1 MAKRTFAYACSLAS
15 LTTIL
20 VVSVSLPNLAPA
32 QTRGPTDPGVRGG
45 AAGAG
50 DPLTGLNGAER
61 AFFLAAQEVFAEV
74 DAVPDGLGPR
84 FNLDSCLGCHSQPA
98 SGGSSP
104 FGNPQVA
111 VANDQGATNAVPS
124 FITFD
129 GPVREARF
137 KRNPD
142 GTLDGGVHSLFV
154 TTGRSDAPGCDAVQE
169 DFEAQVAAKN
179 IIFRI
184 PTPVFGA
191 GLVEMIPDAAIL
203 DNQAANSA
211 DKVLF
216 GISG

>member
-84 FNLDSCLGCHSQPA
+84 FNLDSCLGCHSQPS
-98 SGGSSP
+98 SGGSAP
-104 FGNPQVA
+104 AVNPQVA
-111 VANDQGATNAVPS
+111 VAQRDKNTVPS
-124 FITFD
+124 FITAD

-137 KRNPD
+137 VRNPD
-142 GTLDGGVHSLFV
+142 GTPDGGVHGLFV
-154 TTGRSDAPGCDAVQE
+154 ITGRA
-169 DFEAQVAAKN
+169 
-179 IIFRI
+179 
-184 PTPVFGA
+184 
-191 GLVEMIPDAAIL
+191 DAA
-203 DNQAANSA
+203 
-211 DKVLF
+211 
-216 GISG
+216 GC